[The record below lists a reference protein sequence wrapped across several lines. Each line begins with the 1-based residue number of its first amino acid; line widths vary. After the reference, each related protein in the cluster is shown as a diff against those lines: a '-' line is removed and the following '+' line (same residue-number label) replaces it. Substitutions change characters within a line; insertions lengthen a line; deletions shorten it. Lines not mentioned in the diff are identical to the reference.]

1 MSEDIKKIQAGY
13 TVIINLDGT
22 IRTEILLESD
32 TVARKASTFD
42 IYQTSKE
49 LVSDIESQLLAD
61 RVARTVLANLQPKD
75 SAAELKEKLLN
86 ALSDRGIDTPQA

>member
-1 MSEDIKKIQAGY
+1 MSETNNKIQAGY

-22 IRTEILLESD
+22 IKTEILLESEL
-32 TVARKASTFD
+32 VARKASTFD

>member
-1 MSEDIKKIQAGY
+1 MSETNNKIQAGY

-22 IRTEILLESD
+22 IRTEILLESE

-42 IYQTSKE
+42 IYQTSKV

>member
-1 MSEDIKKIQAGY
+1 MSDKIQAGY
-13 TVIINLDGT
+13 TVIINEDGT
-22 IRTEILLESD
+22 IRTQVLPADEKVIRQA
-32 TVARKASTFD
+32 TTFD

>member
-1 MSEDIKKIQAGY
+1 MSNKIQAGY
-13 TVIINLDGT
+13 TVIINEDGT
-22 IRTEILLESD
+22 IRTQVLPVDEN
-32 TVARKASTFD
+32 TMRQATTFD

>member
-1 MSEDIKKIQAGY
+1 MSEETKKIQAGY

-32 TVARKASTFD
+32 LVARKASTFD

>member
-1 MSEDIKKIQAGY
+1 MSEEIKKIQAGY

-32 TVARKASTFD
+32 LVARKASTFD

>member
-1 MSEDIKKIQAGY
+1 MSNKIQAGY
-13 TVIINLDGT
+13 TVIINEDGT
-22 IRTEILLESD
+22 IRTQVLPVDEN
-32 TVARKASTFD
+32 TMRQATTFD

-86 ALSDRGIDTPQA
+86 ALSDRGIDTSQA

>member
-1 MSEDIKKIQAGY
+1 MSDEIKKIQAGY

-22 IRTEILLESD
+22 IKTEILTESEL
-32 TVARKASTFD
+32 VARRASTFD

-61 RVARTVLANLQPKD
+61 RVARTVLANLHPKD

>member
-1 MSEDIKKIQAGY
+1 MSDKIQAGY
-13 TVIINLDGT
+13 TVIINEDGT
-22 IRTEILLESD
+22 IRTQVLPVNEN
-32 TVARKASTFD
+32 TMRQATTFD